1 MRCTFRI
8 YVLKRRY
15 TPFKG
20 DLDFLIGNKLSVCL
34 IPIGSFFFF
43 SFSAGFSLVFFS
55 GDCFLGQCVHFQ
67 PSSLCPPRFT
77 AWNNIGQDVLWVF
90 FFLLCCL
97 SQRVSQASLNRQAC
111 MPIINQSVSDCTMIV
126 HCLRQATNATSSLY
140 LFNSNIG
147 LQQD

>member
-1 MRCTFRI
+1 MRCIFRI

-15 TPFKG
+15 TPLKG
-20 DLDFLIGNKLSVCL
+20 DLDFLIGNTQLSVCL
-34 IPIGSFFFF
+34 IPIDFLFF
-43 SFSAGFSLVFFS
+43 FSAGFSLVFFS

-67 PSSLCPPRFT
+67 PSSLCPPPFS

-90 FFLLCCL
+90 FFLLCCM
-97 SQRVSQASLNRQAC
+97 SQRASQASLNRQAC

-126 HCLRQATNATSSLY
+126 HFLSEATNATSSLY
-140 LFNSNIG
+140 LLNSNIG